1 MSDCGCPSLLS
12 SALKIDCHSPSTV
25 LGVEVR
31 HTKPTALEVE
41 AARSVGFTDG
51 GGDASRFSA
60 AQLFARDCQCT
71 YLEPSVLLT
80 LSVFFVV
87 CC

>member
-12 SALKIDCHSPSTV
+12 SALKI
-25 LGVEVR
+25 GVEVR
-31 HTKPTALEVE
+31 HTEGEGGHTKPTALEVE